1 MKAAK
6 EVSAALLAGKNVGF
20 YSEFPVEGKLPE
32 GLVLCDEYGK
42 PVRHAQDDILKDEE
56 SSGGCGD
63 LCRNTGSIMADEAKT
78 DCGVAVTVHT
88 SCRPFPSTT
97 QVRSQMSDTGHGMP
111 QGQGRRGN
119 CRSCT
124 ESFGQ
129 IPEYIKKHLNRSPA
143 LI

>member
-56 SSGGCGD
+56 SFGGCGD
-63 LCRNTGSIMADEAKT
+63 YAEIQAASW
-78 DCGVAVTVHT
+78 
-88 SCRPFPSTT
+88 
-97 QVRSQMSDTGHGMP
+97 QMKQRQTAG
-111 QGQGRRGN
+111 
-119 CRSCT
+119 
-124 ESFGQ
+124 
-129 IPEYIKKHLNRSPA
+129 
-143 LI
+143 